1 MSAGERSSSW
11 REVPAASAWVE
22 MEERVLAL
30 WRERDVFRR
39 SLEERRGAPPYVF
52 YEGPPTANGRP
63 GAHHVL
69 SRVFKD
75 IYPRFQTMRGRFV
88 DRRGGWDCHGLPVE
102 IEVEKR
108 LGISGKP
115 QIEAYGIAEFNALCR
130 ESVVAYVDEWE
141 RLTERIGFWIDTER
155 AYRTMDADYIES
167 VWWSLAELFRRDLLY
182 QSDKVVPY
190 CPRCGTALSSHEV
203 ALGYEE
209 VEDPSVYV
217 RFPLARRARHV
228 AAGLDHHPVDAP
240 GQPGGGGQP
249 RRRLRR
255 GGGRGGDADPGRG
268 PGRARP
274 RRGRPRR
281 PPGARAGAG
290 GARATSPRSRTSTGR
305 TRSWPPTS

>member
-1 MSAGERSSSW
+1 MSAGGRPSSW
-11 REVPAASAWVE
+11 REVPAASDWVA

-39 SLEERRGAPPYVF
+39 SLEGRAGAPPFVF
-52 YEGPPTANGRP
+52 YEGPPTANGPP

-167 VWWSLAELFRRDLLY
+167 VWWSLAELYRRGPALPERQGRALLPALRHGP
-182 QSDKVVPY
+182 VE
-190 CPRCGTALSSHEV
+190 PRGRPRLRGGRRP
-203 ALGYEE
+203 LGL
-209 VEDPSVYV
+209 
-217 RFPLARRARHV
+217 RPLPAAATSPARRCWS
-228 AAGLDHHPVDAP
+228 
-240 GQPGGGGQP
+240 
-249 RRRLRR
+249 
-255 GGGRGGDADPGRG
+255 G
-268 PGRARP
+268 PP
-274 RRGRPRR
+274 RRGRSRPTRR
-281 PPGARAGAG
+281 RRSTP
-290 GARATSPRSRTSTGR
+290 TSPTPRWR
-305 TRSWPPTS
+305 PTARR